1 MSNQVILV
9 DKNDNDA
16 QKLNQK
22 MFDKDIESL
31 DKIEVLNHLESLKRK
46 MKKYAQNFQ
55 FEQAALLRDE
65 IIKINGKIIK

>member
-1 MSNQVILV
+1 MLV
-9 DKNDNDA
+9 EKDNHD
-16 QKLNQK
+16 NQK
-22 MFDKDIESL
+22 INSKLFNKDIESL

-65 IIKINGKIIK
+65 IVKINGKILK

>member
-1 MSNQVILV
+1 MQETDMGIL
-9 DKNDNDA
+9 DYY
-16 QKLNQK
+16 QFYH
-22 MFDKDIESL
+22 M
-31 DKIEVLNHLESLKRK
+31 KIEVLNHLESLKRK